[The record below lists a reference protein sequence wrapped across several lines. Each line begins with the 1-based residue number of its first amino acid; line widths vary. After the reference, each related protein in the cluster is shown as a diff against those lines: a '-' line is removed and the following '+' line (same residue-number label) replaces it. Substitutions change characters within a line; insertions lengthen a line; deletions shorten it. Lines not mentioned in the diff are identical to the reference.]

1 MNVHYNLLDE
11 NSLQELSSVKR
22 PSFYNNYH
30 NNLLNFLN
38 EIYLIASDARLQ
50 GIDVSEKIESR
61 IVYDLAD
68 RVAKMH
74 DINITNRLRNLLSET
89 TKEKAA
95 LKISEE
101 IAQGKYSDDD
111 DLITRLDNAV
121 RVSLAI
127 VTEGVTVAPLQGIS
141 DVQIKNNSDGS
152 QYLSISFAGPIRSAG
167 GTEAAL
173 TMLIA
178 DHVRKSVGLSKYQ
191 ANSFDDETGRFVEEL
206 RIYEREVGS
215 FQFKILDEDVIKCI
229 SNLPVELD
237 GVDTDPVEIV
247 GHRAMKRIKTDRVRG
262 GALRVMN
269 DGLIGRSRKL
279 LKIIDTLGLDGWD
292 WLKELKGAIQKEGS
306 SEDDTIHHRM
316 SEVITGRPVLSMSN
330 KIGGFRLRYGRCYN
344 TGFSTIGIHPS
355 VPILLNYAIVVG
367 TQIKIDIPGKAAT
380 IALVD
385 SIEPPLVK
393 LDDGTVTYVTSVE
406 YAHQIQNRIVTI
418 LYLGDILVSYGDF
431 LENNAKLF
439 PASYVEEIWGLE
451 LQMKIKQ
458 ISLTNSYSTDKK
470 HTNEI
475 LEYIDKQRLFEL
487 ANNSIEIIPTLKE
500 AFLISKIL
508 SIPLHPKYSFYWE
521 SISVDEIISLRNEFL
536 KKSDIDKNV
545 DLIFNMTKAITNQ
558 NYYESFSIEYN
569 EILKDIIERLGI
581 THSVK
586 NHNNNRFIELSE
598 LNQIN
603 SLFILLCNTS
613 INNNESSNNKIS
625 SIDYIMRI
633 SGILLKPKFSSSIA
647 VRVGR
652 PEKAA
657 ERKMK
662 PPVHVL
668 FPIGSK
674 GGSTRDL
681 IKASKE
687 EVLYIEIANRYCKTC
702 NLPSV
707 GTKCRNCLS
716 ETPLYNICRICR
728 EPINS
733 ENNSKKEVT
742 TTRCTKCRR
751 EGKTYSPSKYPLKK
765 MLKKAEKTL
774 EIQFKEPLKGV
785 KILMGKNKS
794 AEPLEKGILRQ
805 NYDLYAFKDG
815 TIRYDATNGPL
826 THFKPKWIMTNID
839 KLRNLGYSKDF
850 YGKDLSTDDQLL
862 EIFIQDVILPIDTA
876 NHLLRLSKYID
887 KELLKLYKLEP
898 FYNASSIDDL
908 IGHIIV
914 GLAPHTSVGIIGRII
929 GYTNSQVCLAS
940 PMWHSAKRRDC
951 DGDAD
956 SIMLLMDIFLN
967 FSKEF
972 LPDKIGGLMDA
983 PLLIQPIV
991 LPHEVQ
997 RQALNIDVTSNYPL
1011 QLYEKSLDYTKA
1023 ENLSNKVDI
1032 IKDRIGSEL
1041 QFYNYYFTH
1050 HTNLLTTEE
1059 KRSAYSRLTTM
1070 NEKLDMQISTAKLIN
1085 AVIPDEV
1092 ASMVLTTHILP
1103 DIMGNMRSYSSQA
1116 FRCTKCGEKYR
1127 RIPLAGKCLGC
1138 GNNLIQTVTRNSVE
1152 KYVYIALDIRNK
1164 FQMNDY
1170 LSSRIESLIME
1181 LNYIFKEKEIQ
1192 KNPQSS
1198 IFDYIDK

>member
-1 MNVHYNLLDE
+1 MINQFQFLDE
-11 NSLQELSSVKR
+11 NSIQELGNLKS
-22 PSFYNNYH
+22 PLFYNNYH
-30 NNLLNFLN
+30 NILLESLN
-38 EIYLIASDARLQ
+38 KIYLIANDARIQ
-50 GIDVSEKIESR
+50 GIDVSDGIESR

-74 DINITNRLRNLLSET
+74 DINITNRLRELLSET

-101 IAQGKYSDDD
+101 IAQGEYSTD
-111 DLITRLDNAV
+111 DLPTRLDNAV

-141 DVQIKNNSDGS
+141 DVKIKTNADGS
-152 QYLSISFAGPIRSAG
+152 KYLSISFAGPIRSAG

-178 DHVRKSVGLSKYQ
+178 DHVRKAVGLSKYQ
-191 ANSFDDETGRFVEEL
+191 ANCFDDETGRFVEEL
-206 RIYEREVGS
+206 RIYEREVGN

-247 GHRAMKRIKTDRVRG
+247 GHRGMKRINTDRVRG

-292 WLKELKGAIQKEGS
+292 WLKDLKGAIQKEGS
-306 SEDDTIHHRM
+306 SEDDTVHHRM

-344 TGFSTIGIHPS
+344 TGFSTIGIHPT

-393 LDDGTVTYVTSVE
+393 LDDGTVTYVLSIE
-406 YAHQIQNRIVTI
+406 HARQIQNRIDTI
-418 LYLGDILVSYGDF
+418 LYLGDILISYGDF

-439 PASYVEEIWGLE
+439 PASYVEEIWALE
-451 LQMKIKQ
+451 LQIKIK
-458 ISLTNSYSTDKK
+458 SLSDNNNNNNYTNDQSI
-470 HTNEI
+470 NEI
-475 LEYIDKQRLFEL
+475 IKYIDKQRLFKL
-487 ANNSIEIIPTLKE
+487 ANNPIELIPTLKE

-508 SIPLHPKYSFYWE
+508 SIALHPKYSFYWE
-521 SISVDEIISLRNEFL
+521 SISVEEVILLRNEFL
-536 KKSDIDKNV
+536 KKSIIEKNNA
-545 DLIFNMTKAITNQ
+545 DLILHTAHTDYY
-558 NYYESFSIEYN
+558 YYESFSIVYN
-569 EILKDIIERLGI
+569 EILKDILERLGV
-581 THSVK
+581 THSIK
-586 NHNNNRFIELSE
+586 NHNNNNSLIELTD

-603 SLFILLCNTS
+603 SLYMLLCND
-613 INNNESSNNKIS
+613 INNQNDYESLNSS
-625 SIDYIMRI
+625 SIEYIIKI

-668 FPIGSK
+668 FPVGNK
-674 GGSTRDL
+674 GGPRRDL

-687 EVLYIEIANRYCKTC
+687 EILYTEIANRYCKTC
-702 NLPSV
+702 NLPSLS
-707 GTKCRNCLS
+707 TKCRNCLS
-716 ETPLYNICRICR
+716 ETPMNYICRICR
-728 EPINS
+728 ETIKAG
-733 ENNSKKEVT
+733 NNNGKNEVAN
-742 TTRCTKCRR
+742 RCTKCRR
-751 EGKTYSPSKYPLKK
+751 EGKTYSPVKYPLKK
-765 MLKKAEKTL
+765 MLKEAEKIL
-774 EIQFKEPLKGV
+774 EIQSKEPLKGV

-805 NYDLYAFKDG
+805 KYDLYAFKDG
-815 TIRYDATNGPL
+815 TIRYDATNEPL
-826 THFKPKWIMTNID
+826 THFKPKWIMTHVD
-839 KLRNLGYSKDF
+839 KLRKLGYSKDF
-850 YGKDLSTDDQLL
+850 YGKDLSNEDQLL
-862 EIFIQDVILPIDTA
+862 EIFIQDVVLPIDTA
-876 NHLLRLSKYID
+876 NHLLRVSKYID

-898 FYNASSIDDL
+898 FYNASSIEDL
-908 IGHIIV
+908 IGHIII

-956 SIMLLMDIFLN
+956 SIMLLMDVFLN

-983 PLLIQPIV
+983 PLLVQPIV

-997 RQALNIDVTSNYPL
+997 RQALNIDVTSTYPL
-1011 QLYEKSLDYTKA
+1011 QLYEKSLEYIKA
-1023 ENLSNKVDI
+1023 ENLSNDIDI
-1032 IKDRIGSEL
+1032 IKNRIGSEL
-1041 QFYNYYFTH
+1041 QFYNYFFTH
-1050 HTNLLTTEE
+1050 HT
-1059 KRSAYSRLTTM
+1059 
-1070 NEKLDMQISTAKLIN
+1070 
-1085 AVIPDEV
+1085 
-1092 ASMVLTTHILP
+1092 
-1103 DIMGNMRSYSSQA
+1103 
-1116 FRCTKCGEKYR
+1116 
-1127 RIPLAGKCLGC
+1127 
-1138 GNNLIQTVTRNSVE
+1138 
-1152 KYVYIALDIRNK
+1152 
-1164 FQMNDY
+1164 
-1170 LSSRIESLIME
+1170 
-1181 LNYIFKEKEIQ
+1181 
-1192 KNPQSS
+1192 
-1198 IFDYIDK
+1198 

>member
-1 MNVHYNLLDE
+1 MINQFQFLDE
-11 NSLQELSSVKR
+11 NSIRELSNLKS
-22 PSFYNNYH
+22 PFFYNDYH
-30 NNLLNFLN
+30 NNLLESLN
-38 EIYLIASDARLQ
+38 KIYLIANDARLQ
-50 GIDVSEKIESR
+50 GIDVSERIESR

-74 DINITNRLRNLLSET
+74 DINITNRLRDLLSET

-101 IAQGKYSDDD
+101 IAQGEYSAD
-111 DLITRLDNAV
+111 DLRTRLDNAV

-141 DVQIKNNSDGS
+141 DVQIKANADRS

-178 DHVRKSVGLSKYQ
+178 DHVRKAVGLSKYQ

-206 RIYEREVGS
+206 RIYEREVGN

-247 GHRAMKRIKTDRVRG
+247 GHRGMKRINTDRVRG

-279 LKIIDTLGLDGWD
+279 LKIIDTLGLEGWD

-306 SEDDTIHHRM
+306 SEDDTVHHRM

-344 TGFSTIGIHPS
+344 TGFSTIGIHPT

-367 TQIKIDIPGKAAT
+367 TQIKIDTPGKAAT

-393 LDDGTVTYVTSVE
+393 LDDGTVTYVLSIE
-406 YAHQIQNRIVTI
+406 YARQIQNRIDTI
-418 LYLGDILVSYGDF
+418 LYLGDILISYGDF

-439 PASYVEEIWGLE
+439 PASYVEEIWALE
-451 LQMKIKQ
+451 LQMKI
-458 ISLTNSYSTDKK
+458 INLLYNNDNDNFTNDQYINKIIK
-470 HTNEI
+470 
-475 LEYIDKQRLFEL
+475 YIDKQRLFKL
-487 ANNSIEIIPTLKE
+487 ANNPIEIIPTFKE

-508 SIPLHPKYSFYWE
+508 NIPLHPKYSFYWE
-521 SISVDEIISLRNEFL
+521 SISVEEVILLRNEFL
-536 KKSDIDKNV
+536 KKSINEKNN
-545 DLIFNMTKAITNQ
+545 DLILHKAHTAHY
-558 NYYESFSIEYN
+558 YYESFSIIYN
-569 EILKDIIERLGI
+569 EILKDILERLGV
-581 THSVK
+581 THSIK
-586 NHNNNRFIELSE
+586 NYNNNSLIELTD

-603 SLFILLCNTS
+603 SLYMLLCNDT
-613 INNNESSNNKIS
+613 NNQNDYESLNSPIE
-625 SIDYIMRI
+625 YIIRI

-668 FPIGSK
+668 FPVGDK
-674 GGSTRDL
+674 GGPTRDL

-687 EVLYIEIANRYCKTC
+687 EVLYTEIANRYCKTC

-707 GTKCRNCLS
+707 STKCRNCLS
-716 ETPLYNICRICR
+716 ETPMSYICRICR
-728 EPINS
+728 ETIKAR
-733 ENNSKKEVT
+733 NNSDKKEVT
-742 TTRCTKCRR
+742 NRCTKCRR
-751 EGKTYSPSKYPLKK
+751 EGKTYSAVKYPLKK
-765 MLKKAEKTL
+765 MLKEAEKIL
-774 EIQFKEPLKGV
+774 EIQSKEPLKGV

-794 AEPLEKGILRQ
+794 AEPIEKGILRQ
-805 NYDLYAFKDG
+805 KYDLYAFKDG
-815 TIRYDATNGPL
+815 TIRFDATNEPL
-826 THFKPKWIMTNID
+826 THFKPKWIMTNVD
-839 KLRNLGYSKDF
+839 KLRKLGYSKDF
-850 YGKDLSTDDQLL
+850 YGKDLSNEDQLL

-876 NHLLRLSKYID
+876 NHLLQVSKYID

-908 IGHIIV
+908 IGHIII

-956 SIMLLMDIFLN
+956 SIMLLMDVFLN

-983 PLLIQPIV
+983 PLLVQPIV

-997 RQALNIDVTSNYPL
+997 RQALNIDVTQTYPL
-1011 QLYEKSLDYTKA
+1011 QLYEKSLEYIKA
-1023 ENLSNKVDI
+1023 ENLSNNIDI
-1032 IKDRIGSEL
+1032 IKNRIGSEL
-1041 QFYNYYFTH
+1041 QFYNYFFTH
-1050 HTNLLTTEE
+1050 HTNLLTVEE

-1070 NEKLDMQISTAKLIN
+1070 NEKLDMQISTAKLIK

-1092 ASMVLTTHILP
+1092 ASMVLTTHIIP

-1116 FRCTKCGEKYR
+1116 FRCTNCGEKYR
-1127 RIPLAGKCLGC
+1127 RIPIAGKCLGC

-1164 FQMNDY
+1164 FKMNDY
-1170 LSSRIESLIME
+1170 LSSRIESLVME
-1181 LNYIFKEKEIQ
+1181 LNYVFKEKKIP

-1198 IFDYIDK
+1198 IFDFMDH

>member
-1 MNVHYNLLDE
+1 MNVHYNFLDE
-11 NSLQELSSVKR
+11 NSLQELSNLKR
-22 PSFYNNYH
+22 PPFYNNYH
-30 NNLLNFLN
+30 NTLLNFLN
-38 EIYLIASDARLQ
+38 EIYLIASNARSQ
-50 GIDVSEKIESR
+50 GIDVSEIIESR

-74 DINITNRLRNLLSET
+74 NINITNRLRNLLSET

-111 DLITRLDNAV
+111 LTTRLDNAV

-141 DVQIKNNSDGS
+141 DVQIKYNSNGT

-344 TGFSTIGIHPS
+344 TGFSTIGIHPT

-393 LDDGTVTYVTSVE
+393 LDDGTVTYVTSIE
-406 YAHQIQNRIVTI
+406 HAHQIQNRIVTI

-451 LQMKIKQ
+451 LQKQ
-458 ISLTNSYSTDKK
+458 ISSNNSYSTDKK
-470 HTNEI
+470 YTNEI
-475 LEYIDKQRLFEL
+475 LEYIDKQRLLEL
-487 ANNSIEIIPTLKE
+487 ANNPFEIIPTLKE

-521 SISVDEIISLRNEFL
+521 SISVDEIISLRNEFF

-545 DLIFNMTKAITNQ
+545 DLIFNMTKTTTNNQ
-558 NYYESFSIEYN
+558 YYYESFSIEYN
-569 EILKDIIERLGI
+569 GILKDIMERLGI

-586 NHNNNRFIELSE
+586 NYNNNLFIELSE
-598 LNQIN
+598 INQIN

-613 INNNESSNNKIS
+613 INNESS
-625 SIDYIMRI
+625 
-633 SGILLKPKFSSSIA
+633 
-647 VRVGR
+647 
-652 PEKAA
+652 
-657 ERKMK
+657 
-662 PPVHVL
+662 
-668 FPIGSK
+668 
-674 GGSTRDL
+674 
-681 IKASKE
+681 
-687 EVLYIEIANRYCKTC
+687 
-702 NLPSV
+702 
-707 GTKCRNCLS
+707 
-716 ETPLYNICRICR
+716 
-728 EPINS
+728 
-733 ENNSKKEVT
+733 
-742 TTRCTKCRR
+742 
-751 EGKTYSPSKYPLKK
+751 
-765 MLKKAEKTL
+765 
-774 EIQFKEPLKGV
+774 
-785 KILMGKNKS
+785 
-794 AEPLEKGILRQ
+794 
-805 NYDLYAFKDG
+805 
-815 TIRYDATNGPL
+815 
-826 THFKPKWIMTNID
+826 
-839 KLRNLGYSKDF
+839 
-850 YGKDLSTDDQLL
+850 
-862 EIFIQDVILPIDTA
+862 
-876 NHLLRLSKYID
+876 
-887 KELLKLYKLEP
+887 
-898 FYNASSIDDL
+898 
-908 IGHIIV
+908 
-914 GLAPHTSVGIIGRII
+914 
-929 GYTNSQVCLAS
+929 
-940 PMWHSAKRRDC
+940 
-951 DGDAD
+951 
-956 SIMLLMDIFLN
+956 
-967 FSKEF
+967 
-972 LPDKIGGLMDA
+972 
-983 PLLIQPIV
+983 
-991 LPHEVQ
+991 
-997 RQALNIDVTSNYPL
+997 
-1011 QLYEKSLDYTKA
+1011 
-1023 ENLSNKVDI
+1023 
-1032 IKDRIGSEL
+1032 
-1041 QFYNYYFTH
+1041 
-1050 HTNLLTTEE
+1050 
-1059 KRSAYSRLTTM
+1059 
-1070 NEKLDMQISTAKLIN
+1070 
-1085 AVIPDEV
+1085 
-1092 ASMVLTTHILP
+1092 
-1103 DIMGNMRSYSSQA
+1103 
-1116 FRCTKCGEKYR
+1116 
-1127 RIPLAGKCLGC
+1127 
-1138 GNNLIQTVTRNSVE
+1138 
-1152 KYVYIALDIRNK
+1152 
-1164 FQMNDY
+1164 
-1170 LSSRIESLIME
+1170 
-1181 LNYIFKEKEIQ
+1181 
-1192 KNPQSS
+1192 
-1198 IFDYIDK
+1198 

>member
-1 MNVHYNLLDE
+1 LE
-11 NSLQELSSVKR
+11 SLNK
-22 PSFYNNYH
+22 
-30 NNLLNFLN
+30 
-38 EIYLIASDARLQ
+38 IYLIANDARIQ
-50 GIDVSEKIESR
+50 GIDVSDRIESR

-74 DINITNRLRNLLSET
+74 DINITKRLRDLLSET

-101 IAQGKYSDDD
+101 IAQGEYSTD
-111 DLITRLDNAV
+111 DLPTRLDNAV

-141 DVQIKNNSDGS
+141 DVKIKTNADGS
-152 QYLSISFAGPIRSAG
+152 KYLSISFAGPIRSAG

-178 DHVRKSVGLSKYQ
+178 DHVRKAVGLSKYQ
-191 ANSFDDETGRFVEEL
+191 ANCFDDETGRFVEEL
-206 RIYEREVGS
+206 RIYEREVGN

-247 GHRAMKRIKTDRVRG
+247 GHRGMKRINTDRVRG

-306 SEDDTIHHRM
+306 SEDDTVHHRM

-344 TGFSTIGIHPS
+344 TGFSTIGIHPT
-355 VPILLNYAIVVG
+355 VPILLNHAIVVG

-393 LDDGTVTYVTSVE
+393 LDDGTVTYVLSIE
-406 YAHQIQNRIVTI
+406 HARQIQNRIDTI
-418 LYLGDILVSYGDF
+418 LYLGDILISYGDF

-439 PASYVEEIWGLE
+439 PASYVEEIWALE
-451 LQMKIKQ
+451 LQMKIK
-458 ISLTNSYSTDKK
+458 SLSNNNNNNNYNNYTNDQYI
-470 HTNEI
+470 NEI
-475 LEYIDKQRLFEL
+475 IKYIDKQRLFKL
-487 ANNSIEIIPTLKE
+487 ANNPIEIIPTLKE

-508 SIPLHPKYSFYWE
+508 SIALHPKYSFYWE
-521 SISVDEIISLRNEFL
+521 SISVEEVILLRNEFL
-536 KKSDIDKNV
+536 KKSVIEKNNDD
-545 DLIFNMTKAITNQ
+545 DLILHKAHTDHY
-558 NYYESFSIEYN
+558 YYESFSIVYN
-569 EILKDIIERLGI
+569 EILKDILERLGV
-581 THSVK
+581 THSIK
-586 NHNNNRFIELSE
+586 NHNNNNSLIELTD

-603 SLFILLCNTS
+603 SLYMLLCND
-613 INNNESSNNKIS
+613 INNQNDYESLNSS
-625 SIDYIMRI
+625 SIEYIIKI

-668 FPIGSK
+668 FPVGNK
-674 GGSTRDL
+674 GGPTRDL

-687 EVLYIEIANRYCKTC
+687 EILYTEIANRYCKTC
-702 NLPSV
+702 NLPSLS
-707 GTKCRNCLS
+707 TKCRNCLS
-716 ETPLYNICRICR
+716 ETPMNYICRICR
-728 EPINS
+728 ETIKAG
-733 ENNSKKEVT
+733 NNNGKKEVAN
-742 TTRCTKCRR
+742 RCTKCRR
-751 EGKTYSPSKYPLKK
+751 EGKTYSPVKYPLKK
-765 MLKKAEKTL
+765 MLKEAEKIL
-774 EIQFKEPLKGV
+774 EIQSKEPLKGV

-805 NYDLYAFKDG
+805 KYDLYAFKDG
-815 TIRYDATNGPL
+815 TIRYDATNEPL
-826 THFKPKWIMTNID
+826 THFKPKWIMTNVD
-839 KLRNLGYSKDF
+839 KLRKLGYSKDF
-850 YGKDLSTDDQLL
+850 YGKDLSNEDQLL
-862 EIFIQDVILPIDTA
+862 EIFIQDVVLPIDTA
-876 NHLLRLSKYID
+876 NHLLRVSKYID

-898 FYNASSIDDL
+898 FYNATSIEDL
-908 IGHIIV
+908 IGHIII

-956 SIMLLMDIFLN
+956 SIMLLMDVFLN

-983 PLLIQPIV
+983 PLLVQPIV

-997 RQALNIDVTSNYPL
+997 RQALNIDVTSTYPL
-1011 QLYEKSLDYTKA
+1011 QLYEKSLEYVKA
-1023 ENLSNKVDI
+1023 ENLSNNIDI

-1041 QFYNYYFTH
+1041 QFYNYFFTH

-1092 ASMVLTTHILP
+1092 ASMVLTTHIIP

-1116 FRCTKCGEKYR
+1116 FR
-1127 RIPLAGKCLGC
+1127 
-1138 GNNLIQTVTRNSVE
+1138 
-1152 KYVYIALDIRNK
+1152 
-1164 FQMNDY
+1164 
-1170 LSSRIESLIME
+1170 
-1181 LNYIFKEKEIQ
+1181 
-1192 KNPQSS
+1192 
-1198 IFDYIDK
+1198 

>member
-1 MNVHYNLLDE
+1 
-11 NSLQELSSVKR
+11 
-22 PSFYNNYH
+22 
-30 NNLLNFLN
+30 
-38 EIYLIASDARLQ
+38 
-50 GIDVSEKIESR
+50 
-61 IVYDLAD
+61 
-68 RVAKMH
+68 
-74 DINITNRLRNLLSET
+74 
-89 TKEKAA
+89 
-95 LKISEE
+95 
-101 IAQGKYSDDD
+101 
-111 DLITRLDNAV
+111 
-121 RVSLAI
+121 
-127 VTEGVTVAPLQGIS
+127 
-141 DVQIKNNSDGS
+141 
-152 QYLSISFAGPIRSAG
+152 
-167 GTEAAL
+167 
-173 TMLIA
+173 
-178 DHVRKSVGLSKYQ
+178 
-191 ANSFDDETGRFVEEL
+191 
-206 RIYEREVGS
+206 
-215 FQFKILDEDVIKCI
+215 
-229 SNLPVELD
+229 
-237 GVDTDPVEIV
+237 
-247 GHRAMKRIKTDRVRG
+247 
-262 GALRVMN
+262 
-269 DGLIGRSRKL
+269 
-279 LKIIDTLGLDGWD
+279 
-292 WLKELKGAIQKEGS
+292 
-306 SEDDTIHHRM
+306 
-316 SEVITGRPVLSMSN
+316 
-330 KIGGFRLRYGRCYN
+330 
-344 TGFSTIGIHPS
+344 
-355 VPILLNYAIVVG
+355 
-367 TQIKIDIPGKAAT
+367 
-380 IALVD
+380 
-385 SIEPPLVK
+385 
-393 LDDGTVTYVTSVE
+393 
-406 YAHQIQNRIVTI
+406 
-418 LYLGDILVSYGDF
+418 
-431 LENNAKLF
+431 
-439 PASYVEEIWGLE
+439 
-451 LQMKIKQ
+451 
-458 ISLTNSYSTDKK
+458 
-470 HTNEI
+470 
-475 LEYIDKQRLFEL
+475 
-487 ANNSIEIIPTLKE
+487 
-500 AFLISKIL
+500 
-508 SIPLHPKYSFYWE
+508 
-521 SISVDEIISLRNEFL
+521 
-536 KKSDIDKNV
+536 
-545 DLIFNMTKAITNQ
+545 
-558 NYYESFSIEYN
+558 
-569 EILKDIIERLGI
+569 
-581 THSVK
+581 
-586 NHNNNRFIELSE
+586 
-598 LNQIN
+598 
-603 SLFILLCNTS
+603 
-613 INNNESSNNKIS
+613 
-625 SIDYIMRI
+625 MRI
-633 SGILLKPKFSSSIA
+633 SGLLLKPKFSSSIA

-668 FPIGSK
+668 FPVGSK

-687 EVLYIEIANRYCKTC
+687 EILYPEIANRYCKTC
-702 NLPSV
+702 TLPSV
-707 GTKCRNCLS
+707 GTKCRKCLS
-716 ETPLYNICRICR
+716 ETPLHNICVLCR

-733 ENNSKKEVT
+733 ENNSSKKEIN
-742 TTRCTKCRR
+742 TRCTKCRR

-765 MLKKAEKTL
+765 MLKEAEKTL
-774 EIQFKEPLKGV
+774 EIQSKEPLKGV

-862 EIFIQDVILPIDTA
+862 EIFIQDVILPIDAA

-956 SIMLLMDIFLN
+956 SIMLLMDVFLN

-1103 DIMGNMRSYSSQA
+1103 DIMGNMRSYS
-1116 FRCTKCGEKYR
+1116 
-1127 RIPLAGKCLGC
+1127 
-1138 GNNLIQTVTRNSVE
+1138 
-1152 KYVYIALDIRNK
+1152 
-1164 FQMNDY
+1164 
-1170 LSSRIESLIME
+1170 
-1181 LNYIFKEKEIQ
+1181 
-1192 KNPQSS
+1192 
-1198 IFDYIDK
+1198 

>member
-1 MNVHYNLLDE
+1 MNVNYNLLDE
-11 NSLQELSSVKR
+11 NSLQELSSLKR
-22 PSFYNNYH
+22 PSFYHNYH

-38 EIYLIASDARLQ
+38 EIYLIASDARLE

-61 IVYDLAD
+61 VVYDLAD

-74 DINITNRLRNLLSET
+74 DINITNRLRNLLSKT
-89 TKEKAA
+89 SKEN
-95 LKISEE
+95 
-101 IAQGKYSDDD
+101 AQGKYSDDD
-111 DLITRLDNAV
+111 LTTRLDNAV

-344 TGFSTIGIHPS
+344 TGFSTIGIHPT

-393 LDDGTVTYVTSVE
+393 LDDGTVTYVTSID

-487 ANNSIEIIPTLKE
+487 ANNSIEIIPTLNE

-545 DLIFNMTKAITNQ
+545 DLIFNITKAITNQ

-716 ETPLYNICRICR
+716 ETPLYNICGICR

-751 EGKTYSPSKYPLKK
+751 EGKTYSPSKYPLK
-765 MLKKAEKTL
+765 
-774 EIQFKEPLKGV
+774 
-785 KILMGKNKS
+785 
-794 AEPLEKGILRQ
+794 
-805 NYDLYAFKDG
+805 
-815 TIRYDATNGPL
+815 
-826 THFKPKWIMTNID
+826 
-839 KLRNLGYSKDF
+839 
-850 YGKDLSTDDQLL
+850 
-862 EIFIQDVILPIDTA
+862 
-876 NHLLRLSKYID
+876 
-887 KELLKLYKLEP
+887 
-898 FYNASSIDDL
+898 
-908 IGHIIV
+908 
-914 GLAPHTSVGIIGRII
+914 
-929 GYTNSQVCLAS
+929 
-940 PMWHSAKRRDC
+940 
-951 DGDAD
+951 
-956 SIMLLMDIFLN
+956 
-967 FSKEF
+967 
-972 LPDKIGGLMDA
+972 
-983 PLLIQPIV
+983 
-991 LPHEVQ
+991 
-997 RQALNIDVTSNYPL
+997 
-1011 QLYEKSLDYTKA
+1011 
-1023 ENLSNKVDI
+1023 
-1032 IKDRIGSEL
+1032 
-1041 QFYNYYFTH
+1041 
-1050 HTNLLTTEE
+1050 
-1059 KRSAYSRLTTM
+1059 
-1070 NEKLDMQISTAKLIN
+1070 
-1085 AVIPDEV
+1085 
-1092 ASMVLTTHILP
+1092 
-1103 DIMGNMRSYSSQA
+1103 
-1116 FRCTKCGEKYR
+1116 
-1127 RIPLAGKCLGC
+1127 
-1138 GNNLIQTVTRNSVE
+1138 
-1152 KYVYIALDIRNK
+1152 
-1164 FQMNDY
+1164 
-1170 LSSRIESLIME
+1170 
-1181 LNYIFKEKEIQ
+1181 
-1192 KNPQSS
+1192 
-1198 IFDYIDK
+1198 

>member
-1 MNVHYNLLDE
+1 MIKMINQYQFLDE
-11 NSLQELSSVKR
+11 NSIEELRNLKS
-22 PSFYNNYH
+22 PLFYNNYH
-30 NNLLNFLN
+30 NTILESLNK
-38 EIYLIASDARLQ
+38 IYLIANDARIQ
-50 GIDVSEKIESR
+50 GIDASDKIESR

-74 DINITNRLRNLLSET
+74 DINITKRLRDLLSET

-101 IAQGKYSDDD
+101 IAQGEYSTE
-111 DLITRLDNAV
+111 DLLTRLDNAV

-141 DVQIKNNSDGS
+141 DVQIKSNADGS

-178 DHVRKSVGLSKYQ
+178 DHVRKAVGLSKYQ

-206 RIYEREVGS
+206 RIYEREVGN

-247 GHRAMKRIKTDRVRG
+247 GHRGMKRINTDRVRG

-306 SEDDTIHHRM
+306 SEDDTVHHRM

-344 TGFSTIGIHPS
+344 TGFSTIGIHPTI
-355 VPILLNYAIVVG
+355 PILLNYAIVVG
-367 TQIKIDIPGKAAT
+367 TQIKIDTPGKAAT

-393 LDDGTVTYVTSVE
+393 LDDGTVTYVLSIE
-406 YAHQIQNRIVTI
+406 HAHQIQNRIDTI
-418 LYLGDILVSYGDF
+418 LYLGDILISYGDF

-439 PASYVEEIWGLE
+439 PASYVEEIWALE
-451 LQMKIKQ
+451 LQMKIK
-458 ISLTNSYSTDKK
+458 SMFSNNNYFTNDQ
-470 HTNEI
+470 HINEI
-475 LEYIDKQRLFEL
+475 LEYIDKQQLFKL
-487 ANNSIEIIPTLKE
+487 ANNPIEGIPTLKE
-500 AFLISKIL
+500 AFIISKIL
-508 SIPLHPKYSFYWE
+508 GIPLHPKYSFYWE
-521 SISVDEIISLRNEFL
+521 SISVDEIKLLKNEFL
-536 KKSDIDKNV
+536 KKSIIEKNN
-545 DLIFNMTKAITNQ
+545 DLIYNKDSTNQ
-558 NYYESFSIEYN
+558 YYYESFSIVHN
-569 EILKDIIERLGI
+569 ETLKDILERLGV
-581 THSVK
+581 THSIK
-586 NHNNNRFIELSE
+586 TYNNNSFIELTD

-603 SLFILLCNTS
+603 SLFLLLCS
-613 INNNESSNNKIS
+613 KPNNQDNYKPNSPLE
-625 SIDYIMRI
+625 YIIGI

-668 FPIGSK
+668 FPVGNK
-674 GGSTRDL
+674 GGPTRDL
-681 IKASKE
+681 LKASKE
-687 EVLYIEIANRYCKTC
+687 EILYTEIANRYCKIC
-702 NLPSV
+702 NLSSV

-716 ETPLYNICRICR
+716 ETSINYICRICR
-728 EPINS
+728 ETIKPGS
-733 ENNSKKEVT
+733 NSKKEAANK
-742 TTRCTKCRR
+742 CTKCKR
-751 EGKTYSPSKYPLKK
+751 EGKTYSPVQYPLKK
-765 MLKKAEKTL
+765 MLKEAEKIL
-774 EIQFKEPLKGV
+774 EIQSKEPLKGV

-805 NYDLYAFKDG
+805 KYDLYAFKDG
-815 TIRYDATNGPL
+815 TIRYDATNEPL
-826 THFKPKWIMTNID
+826 THFKPKWIMTNVD
-839 KLRNLGYSKDF
+839 KLRKLGYSKDF
-850 YGKDLSTDDQLL
+850 HGKDLSNEDQLL

-876 NHLLRLSKYID
+876 NHLLQVSKYID

-898 FYNASSIDDL
+898 FYNASCIEDL
-908 IGHIIV
+908 IGHIII

-956 SIMLLMDIFLN
+956 SIMLLTDVFLN

-997 RQALNIDVTSNYPL
+997 RQALNIDVTSTYPL
-1011 QLYEKSLDYTKA
+1011 ELYEKSFEYIKA
-1023 ENLSNKVDI
+1023 ENLSNNIDI
-1032 IKDRIGSEL
+1032 IKNRIGSEL

-1050 HTNLLTTEE
+1050 YTNTLTTEE
-1059 KRSAYSRLTTM
+1059 KRSAYSRLSTM
-1070 NEKLDMQISTAKLIN
+1070 NEKLEMQLSTAKLIS

-1092 ASMVLTTHILP
+1092 ASMVLTTHIIP

-1116 FRCTKCGEKYR
+1116 FRCTNCGEKYR
-1127 RIPLAGKCLGC
+1127 RIPIAGKCLVC
-1138 GNNLIQTVTRNSVE
+1138 DNNLIQTVTRSSVE
-1152 KYVYIALDIRNK
+1152 KYVYIALDICKRFK
-1164 FQMNDY
+1164 MNDY
-1170 LSSRIESLIME
+1170 LSSRIESLVME
-1181 LNYIFKEKEIQ
+1181 LNYVFKEKEVQ

-1198 IFDYIDK
+1198 IFDFMDQ